1 MNNDKASKP
10 STHKS
15 FSKPKP
21 KKTDSQLQGSKQ
33 SLQFLSN
40 SNSNKSLSTTYR
52 KGVTVEKSKSKSKN
66 KTTKNSPDK
75 IYINF
80 INLNLQKVN
89 STQNKKKDVSLNQS
103 FQIKNIFTSSKIKDN
118 GNTSLENMF
127 KAKIKKIKTKQKSQ
141 NNSNQL
147 TYSNLFLNKQ
157 ISNKNILDITIK
169 KNKILSKYY
178 KKNNFS
184 LNDSS
189 NFISPRVANN
199 TSINKEKEFC
209 KMYLKKNPS
218 SQMLYTNKCIRKKTP
233 TSTKQSQIKKK
244 SKSTSKSKDKKYNIT
259 NTSTNYAVKHNNS
272 KSSSILFPIENS
284 ISKISLSNLHLK
296 SKCKKQIKT
305 SCHTTKNSK
314 EKINSKKDKKIS
326 IYNKLIKSL
335 EVKTFMQKYTKKNS
349 LIKNKSNNNTNNNS
363 HIRRLSNI
371 SNLKAFINGNI
382 NVIKYSK
389 NNIHCI
395 SSLMKNNNSSTK
407 NTSLSNKSMKKKEE
421 ETNKDYK
428 KKEKNSLTT
437 VQSKNN
443 SKSSNRLDERSMCLL
458 TNADKNNDRKY
469 PVTACHSPK
478 RINEDSSCINANIF
492 ENCKNDNYIINN
504 NANKNFT
511 KINLDRVNF
520 DKFFNKKQNEEF
532 VNNHIETENIS
543 IDKILDTHR
552 KENET
557 INTVTSINSTMKEY
571 TYYRKESDRIS
582 NYIKQCIFV
591 FIIIYRSFFN
601 WCLSSF
607 KIRILFIR
615 SNDRK
620 RRIWKS
626 KFSFAYR
633 IRKTRCY

>member
-1 MNNDKASKP
+1 MNNEKASKP
-10 STHKS
+10 STQKS
-15 FSKPKP
+15 FSKPKSKP
-21 KKTDSQLQGSKQ
+21 KINNAQLQGSKQ

-52 KGVTVEKSKSKSKN
+52 KGTVEKSKSKSKN

-103 FQIKNIFTSSKIKDN
+103 FQVKNKFTSSKIKDN
-118 GNTSLENMF
+118 GNISLENMF
-127 KAKIKKIKTKQKSQ
+127 KAKIKKIKTKQKSP

-169 KNKILSKYY
+169 KNKIVSKYY

-189 NFISPRVANN
+189 NFISPRIANN

-218 SQMLYTNKCIRKKTP
+218 SQMIYTNKCKKKKTP
-233 TSTKQSQIKKK
+233 SSNKNPIKKK
-244 SKSTSKSKDKKYNIT
+244 AKSTSKSKEKKYNIT
-259 NTSTNYAVKHNNS
+259 NTSTNYIKHNNS
-272 KSSSILFPIENS
+272 KSSSILYPIENS

-296 SKCKKQIKT
+296 SKPKKQIKT

-314 EKINSKKDKKIS
+314 EKISNSKKDKKTS

-335 EVKTFMQKYTKKNS
+335 EVKTFMQKYTKKTSLKKNS
-349 LIKNKSNNNTNNNS
+349 KQNSNINNS

-371 SNLKAFINGNI
+371 SNLKAFINGNL

-395 SSLMKNNNSSTK
+395 SSVIKNNNSSTK

-421 ETNKDYK
+421 ETNKERK
-428 KKEKNSLTT
+428 NEKNSLTT

-443 SKSSNRLDERSMCLL
+443 SKSSNRLDERSLCLL
-458 TNADKNNDRKY
+458 TNADKNNERKY
-469 PVTACHSPK
+469 PATACHSPK
-478 RINEDSSCINANIF
+478 RINEDINTNIF
-492 ENCKNDNYIINN
+492 ENCKNEILIVSN

-511 KINLDRVNF
+511 KINLDRANL

-543 IDKILDTHR
+543 IDKILETPRHQ
-552 KENET
+552 EIQNET
-557 INTVTSINSTMKEY
+557 ITSINSTMKEN
-571 TYYRKESDRIS
+571 TYYRKEFDRIS
-582 NYIKQCIFV
+582 NYIKQCNFLLILN
-591 FIIIYRSFFN
+591 RSFFN
-601 WCLSSF
+601 RRLPSL

-615 SNDRK
+615 SHDRQ
-620 RRIWKS
+620 RRIRKS
-626 KFSFAYR
+626 QFSSSYL
-633 IRKTRCY
+633 IRKTRRYKII

>member
-1 MNNDKASKP
+1 MNNEKASKP
-10 STHKS
+10 STQKS

-21 KKTDSQLQGSKQ
+21 KINNAQLQGSKQ

-66 KTTKNSPDK
+66 KTTKNSPNK

-103 FQIKNIFTSSKIKDN
+103 FQVKNKFASSKIKDN
-118 GNTSLENMF
+118 GNISLENMF
-127 KAKIKKIKTKQKSQ
+127 KAKIKKIKTKQQSP

-189 NFISPRVANN
+189 NFISPRIANN

-209 KMYLKKNPS
+209 KMYLKKIPS
-218 SQMLYTNKCIRKKTP
+218 SQMIYTNKCKQKKTP
-233 TSTKQSQIKKK
+233 SKQIKQKA
-244 SKSTSKSKDKKYNIT
+244 KSTSKSKEKKYNIT
-259 NTSTNYAVKHNNS
+259 NTSTNYIKHNNS
-272 KSSSILFPIENS
+272 KSSSIIYPIENS

-296 SKCKKQIKT
+296 TKPKKQIKT

-314 EKINSKKDKKIS
+314 EKISNSKKDKKNS

-335 EVKTFMQKYTKKNS
+335 EVKTFMQKYAKKTSLKKNS
-349 LIKNKSNNNTNNNS
+349 KQNSNMNNS

-371 SNLKAFINGNI
+371 SNLKAFINGNL

-395 SSLMKNNNSSTK
+395 SSVMKNNNSSTK

-421 ETNKDYK
+421 ENNKERK
-428 KKEKNSLTT
+428 NEKNSLTA

-443 SKSSNRLDERSMCLL
+443 SKSSNRLDERSLCIL

-469 PVTACHSPK
+469 PATACHSPK

-492 ENCKNDNYIINN
+492 ENCKNENLIIGNN
-504 NANKNFT
+504 NNKNFT
-511 KINLDRVNF
+511 KINLDRANF

-543 IDKILDTHR
+543 IDKILETSHHHT
-552 KENET
+552 ETIQNET
-557 INTVTSINSTMKEY
+557 ITSINSTMKEY
-571 TYYRKESDRIS
+571 TYYRKEFDRIS
-582 NYIKQCIFV
+582 NYIKQCNFF
-591 FIIIYRSFFN
+591 FI
-601 WCLSSF
+601 L
-607 KIRILFIR
+607 
-615 SNDRK
+615 
-620 RRIWKS
+620 
-626 KFSFAYR
+626 
-633 IRKTRCY
+633 